1 MKGSR
6 MIKAS
11 LVLVFALCMSL
22 LFFVTATLAADNSGN
37 WRPTYDLIMRWLNF
51 VILVSLLIK
60 FGKNPLM
67 NMLRQRKEELQREI
81 KRAEEQRKN
90 AEAQTYEVRQQLD
103 ESVAHLEVIKQRIIK
118 QGETRKKEIIQ
129 GAQAESKI
137 LLMEA
142 KRRIDNQILSTKK
155 MFQAE
160 MIDEAMKTVFEKL
173 PQHITQ
179 ADNQK
184 FIGHYLTK
192 VLSD

>member
-1 MKGSR
+1 MKWSK

-11 LVLVFALCMSL
+11 LVLNVALCLSL
-22 LFFVTATLAADNSGN
+22 LFFATETLAADNSGS

-51 VILVSLLIK
+51 VVLVFLLVK

-67 NMLRQRKEELQREI
+67 NMLRQRKEELQKEI
-81 KRAEEQRKN
+81 QMAEEQRKN
-90 AEAQTYEVRQQLD
+90 AEAKANEVRQQLD
-103 ESVAHLEVIKQRIIK
+103 ESVARLEEIKQRIVK
-118 QGETRKKEIIQ
+118 RGESRKKEIIQ
-129 GAQAESKI
+129 EAQAESKI
-137 LLMEA
+137 LLIEA
-142 KRRIDNQILSTKK
+142 KRRIDTQILSTKK

-184 FIGHYLTK
+184 FLDQYLTQ
-192 VLSD
+192 VSSD